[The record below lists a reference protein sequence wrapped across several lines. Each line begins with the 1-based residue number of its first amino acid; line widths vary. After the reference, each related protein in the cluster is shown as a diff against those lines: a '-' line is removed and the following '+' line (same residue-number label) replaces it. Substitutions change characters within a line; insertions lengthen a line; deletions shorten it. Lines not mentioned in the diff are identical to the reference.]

1 MSDSPKPSRWTR
13 FGNAL
18 TRIRLILSNLFFF
31 GFLLVAVLVLTSRA
45 PTPQVPNGG
54 ALVIDPVGAI
64 VERRTPIDPVQQ
76 FLSPQSVLAET
87 EFDDLMEALRH
98 ARDDARIG
106 LLVLN
111 LDELQSVSTAHA
123 FALADALQA
132 AREAGKRVVAYG
144 SMFAQQPY
152 LIASAAEAVYLHP
165 LGQVVLPGFEINNLY
180 FKGLL
185 DKLDINV
192 HVFRAGRY
200 KEFVEPYTRDG
211 MSDEAR
217 EANTELLQG
226 LWAQYQRRVVAN
238 RALQDDRFQRFTQ
251 SLDTALA
258 ETDGDLARLAME
270 YHLVDELLT
279 PDQARARFADVAG
292 RDDQGDYRRIGFREY
307 LQATRAAPQ
316 AEGARIG
323 VITAEGP
330 IVPGDPG
337 RGLIG
342 ADRLVGLIREAREDE
357 SVAALVMRINTPGGS
372 SFASELIRQ
381 ELELTQ
387 VAGKPV
393 VISMGPVAASGG
405 YWISATA
412 DAIVA
417 EPTTITGSIGVFGI
431 LPTFERSLAELG
443 VTTDGVATTP
453 LGGADLLTG
462 LNEPTRTILQAST
475 EHTYRH
481 FLNLVARGRD
491 MAPERVEELAEGR
504 VWLGDRAL
512 DLGLVDLLG
521 DEQAA
526 VARAAE
532 LAGLTDYG
540 VKHIE
545 PDLTPQEMLL
555 RALMGNANVAG
566 IAGTGGWNEVPPLLS
581 PLLRRAGDAWL
592 LLRGLTDPGHSYA
605 LCPACL
611 AAP

>member
-1 MSDSPKPSRWTR
+1 MNDTAKPSRWATI
-13 FGNAL
+13 GNAL
-18 TRIRLILSNLFFF
+18 TRVRLVLSNLFFF
-31 GFLLVAVLVLTSRA
+31 GFLLLAILVLFSRA
-45 PTPQVPNGG
+45 PLPEVPDGG
-54 ALVIDPVGAI
+54 ALVIDPAGAI

-87 EFDDLMEALRH
+87 EFDDLLEALRH

-106 LLVLN
+106 LLVLD
-111 LDELQSVSTAHA
+111 LDDLQSVSTAHA
-123 FALADALQA
+123 FALADALRQT
-132 AREAGKRVVAYG
+132 REAGKRVVAYG
-144 SMFAQQPY
+144 SQFAQQPY

-165 LGQVVLPGFEINNLY
+165 LGQVLLPGYQINNLY

-185 DKLDINV
+185 EKLDINV

-200 KEFVEPYTRDG
+200 KEFVEPYTLAG

-226 LWAQYQRRVVAN
+226 LWSRYRHRVIDN
-238 RALQDDRFQRFTQ
+238 RALEDDRFQRFTQ
-251 SLDTALA
+251 SPDAALA
-258 ETDGDLARLAME
+258 ETGGDLARLAVE

-292 RDDQGDYRRIGFREY
+292 RDEQGDYRRIGFREY
-307 LQATRAAPQ
+307 LQAVQNAAQPEPSTRV
-316 AEGARIG
+316 G

-330 IVPGDPG
+330 IVAGDPG

-342 ADRLVGLIREAREDE
+342 ADRVVALIREARRDDT
-357 SVAALVMRINTPGGS
+357 VGALVMRINTPGGS

-462 LNEPTRTILQAST
+462 LNEPTRAILQAST

-491 MAPERVEELAEGR
+491 MAPERVEQLAEGR
-504 VWLGDRAL
+504 VWVGDRAL

-526 VARAAE
+526 IARAAE
-532 LAGLTDYG
+532 LAGLSDYG

-545 PDLTPQEMLL
+545 PPLTTQEMLL
-555 RALMGNANVAG
+555 RALTGNVHLTG
-566 IAGTGGWNEVPPLLS
+566 IARAGGWLELPPLLA
-581 PLLRRAGDAWL
+581 PLLHRAGDAWL
-592 LLRGLTDPGHSYA
+592 LL
-605 LCPACL
+605 
-611 AAP
+611 